1 MMVWIV
7 YWTVSIFFPDSAAA
21 NSWLFFVLFPGA
33 TLSLIALQVYRYRRV
48 STPLQRQQ
56 TKWVVAGIAFTFGPL
71 VIGLTL
77 DYALLTQLFTQS
89 ALVSMLVQWFL
100 DLLLLLFP
108 LSLGFAILRYRL
120 WDIGVL
126 INRTLVYGAL
136 TITLGLI
143 YTGLIIGLQALFR
156 GFISQTSGVAIV
168 ISTLAIAALFQPL
181 RRRLQ
186 HLIDRRFY
194 RRKYDASRTLAAFS
208 ATLRNEV
215 DLATL
220 SEQLVSVVEETL
232 QPVHV
237 SLWLRQTQSEE
248 KLGRS

>member
-1 MMVWIV
+1 VV
-7 YWTVSIFFPDSAAA
+7 
-21 NSWLFFVLFPGA
+21 FPGVVF
-33 TLSLIALQVYRYRRV
+33 LLIALQIYRYRRV

-56 TKWVVAGIAFTFGPL
+56 TKWVVAGLACAFGPL

-77 DYALLTQLFTQS
+77 DFTLLAQLFPQS
-89 ALVSMLVQWFL
+89 ALVTTLAQWPF

-108 LSLGFAILRYRL
+108 LSLAFAILRYRL

-126 INRTLVYGAL
+126 VNRTLVYGAL

-143 YTGLIIGLQALFR
+143 YTGLVIGLQALFR
-156 GFISQTSGVAIV
+156 GFISQTSDVAIV
-168 ISTLAIAALFQPL
+168 ISTLTIAALFQPL
-181 RRRLQ
+181 RRRIQ

-194 RRKYDASRTLAAFS
+194 RRKYDAARTLAAFS
-208 ATLRNEV
+208 AALREEV
-215 DLATL
+215 DLAAL

-237 SLWLRQTQSEE
+237 SLWLRPNRSEE
-248 KLGRS
+248 KPGRS

>member
-1 MMVWIV
+1 
-7 YWTVSIFFPDSAAA
+7 
-21 NSWLFFVLFPGA
+21 
-33 TLSLIALQVYRYRRV
+33 V

-56 TKWVVAGIAFTFGPL
+56 TKWVVAGIAFAFGPL

-77 DYALLTQLFTQS
+77 DFTLLTQLFPKS
-89 ALVSMLVQWFL
+89 SLVTTLVQWFF

-143 YTGLIIGLQALFR
+143 YAGLVIGLQALLR
-156 GFISQTSGVAIV
+156 GFISQTNAVAIV

-194 RRKYDASRTLAAFS
+194 RRKYDAARTLAAFS

-220 SEQLVSVVEETL
+220 SEQVVAVVEETL

-237 SLWLRQTQSEE
+237 SLWLRQTEPEE
-248 KLGRS
+248 RPRSS